1 MIKIAFFDTKEY
13 DKKLFD
19 EYNKNYNYEII
30 YLESRL
36 NKETAPL
43 ARGCDVAC
51 IFVSDIAD
59 KETLQILKDSGVKL
73 IALRCA
79 GFNNVDIQNLPDGL
93 KVVRVPAYS
102 PYAVAEHAT
111 ALLLSI
117 NRKVYKAYQRTKK
130 YNFTLNGLLGF
141 DIHGKTVGVIGTG
154 KIGKCFINIMNGF
167 GANVI
172 AYDVYEDKEAEKSM
186 NFKYVTLDELY
197 KNSDIISLHCPLTKE
212 NTKMINAES
221 IEKMKNGVYIL
232 NTSRGKL
239 IDTKS
244 LIEKLEEGKIGGL
257 GLDVYEDEEE
267 FFLNDMSNSFIR
279 DKDLSTLLSMPN
291 VVITSHQAFFT
302 KEALNKIALDT
313 CQNVK
318 DIFEKGY
325 SDNELHKQ

>member
-13 DKKLFD
+13 DRKLFD
-19 EYNKNYNYEII
+19 EYNKKYGYEIT

-43 ARGCDVAC
+43 ASGFDVIC
-51 IFVSDIAD
+51 IFVNDVVD
-59 KETLQILKDSGVKL
+59 DETIKILKKCGVRL

-79 GFNNVDIQNLPDGL
+79 GFNNVDMYHMDEDI

-102 PYAVAEHAT
+102 PYAVAEHAV

-117 NRKVYKAYQRTKK
+117 DRKIYKAYQRTKK

-154 KIGKCFINIMNGF
+154 KIGKCFINIMKGF
-167 GANVI
+167 GTEI
-172 AYDVYEDKEAEKSM
+172 LAYDVYQDKEAQKQLG
-186 NFKYVTLDELY
+186 FKYVELDELY
-197 KNSDIISLHCPLTKE
+197 EKSDIISLHCPLTEE
-212 NTKMINAES
+212 NTKMINEES
-221 IEKMKNGVYIL
+221 IEKMKNGVIII

-239 IDTKS
+239 IDTDS
-244 LIEKLEEGKIGGL
+244 LINKLEQGNIGGV

-267 FFLNDMSNSFIR
+267 FFLNDMSNSYTR
-279 DKDLSTLLSMPN
+279 DKDLSILLSMPN

-302 KEALNKIALDT
+302 SEALNKIANDT
-313 CQNVK
+313 CENIK
-318 DIFEKGY
+318 EFFENGSSK
-325 SDNELHKQ
+325 NEVRI